1 MWYTFPEIV
10 LFLSKPLTARTM
22 TNEQFRAYIDEKLE
36 WIRKTIVSPDASPED
51 KRKAHEAESF
61 YVSAAKMAR
70 HCSGP
75 AFRRFRRD
83 FERRR
88 KL

>member
-1 MWYTFPEIV
+1 
-10 LFLSKPLTARTM
+10 M
-22 TNEQFRAYIDEKLE
+22 TNEQFRDYIDEKLE

-51 KRKAHEAESF
+51 KEKARKAMPLYED
-61 YVSAAKMAR
+61 AAKMAR
-70 HCSGP
+70 HTSGP

-83 FERRR
+83 FERRM

>member
-1 MWYTFPEIV
+1 
-10 LFLSKPLTARTM
+10 M

-51 KRKAHEAESF
+51 KERASKAEPL
-61 YVSAAKMAR
+61 YVNAAKMAR
-70 HCSGP
+70 HSAGP

-83 FERRR
+83 FERRM